1 MDWME
6 LPAVTVWSA
15 FPLVSWNSVC
25 TLALE
30 EDCTLLEE
38 ATLEED
44 MLELLFAEEL
54 LDVGDGT
61 GLKARPE
68 QRTSSM

>member
-1 MDWME
+1 M
-6 LPAVTVWSA
+6 
-15 FPLVSWNSVC
+15 
-25 TLALE
+25 LE
-30 EDCTLLEE
+30 ED
-38 ATLEED
+38 AT
-44 MLELLFAEEL
+44 LELLFTEEL